1 MFRPHGAAKQMEKIA
16 VTQGPVALRVH
27 LFQGP
32 AQETA
37 SCGGRVRSWKEP
49 FSCPANLTPLLRMN
63 QKRNTSV
70 EQKESE
76 GGKESERKSETSCLD
91 VPHLYNG
98 AAAHARN
105 RVQVWPQSNAQFA
118 FTGISEMFR
127 QGRFFFLFFF
137 SGRGFEL
144 GCPLVFVPFKYIWGV
159 VSADNEGPPS

>member
-1 MFRPHGAAKQMEKIA
+1 
-16 VTQGPVALRVH
+16 
-27 LFQGP
+27 
-32 AQETA
+32 
-37 SCGGRVRSWKEP
+37 
-49 FSCPANLTPLLRMN
+49 MN

-144 GCPLVFVPFKYIWGV
+144 GCPLVFVPFKYI
-159 VSADNEGPPS
+159 